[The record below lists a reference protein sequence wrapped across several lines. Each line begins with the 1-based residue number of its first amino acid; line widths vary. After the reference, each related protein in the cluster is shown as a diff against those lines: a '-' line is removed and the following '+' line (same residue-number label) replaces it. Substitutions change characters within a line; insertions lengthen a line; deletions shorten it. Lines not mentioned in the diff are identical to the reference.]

1 MSGVPKRSHEEGVT
15 HPSSSSSAA
24 KYPHEDSGSYPKS
37 PHQPVTP
44 PPAQVHH
51 HHQQQPH
58 QHPQPQSQP
67 HLHTLPHPHSHSHS
81 HSPLAAAAA
90 SAPYEVES
98 RTVVKVARSE
108 PRDGERR
115 SPLPLVYRS
124 PSLPTTVSSSD
135 PHLTH
140 APVPMEPRDG
150 TKDGR
155 EIRVENRENRSD
167 GREIYGETKR
177 EIQGPKSDRDVKF
190 DRSVDDFSGK
200 GNTGSYTRNDGSE
213 MYGETKR
220 EIQGP
225 KSDRDAKFERPG
237 DDFSGKSNTGS
248 YTRDTKFDR
257 ENQNYNEQKAEIKM
271 EKDGHAHLA
280 WKEQKDYHRGK
291 RVAEGSTANVDPW
304 VVSRGNPQGPTEV
317 GPKDLSAPVEGPQLE
332 GRETVGE
339 NKVDAKNEDRFKD
352 KDKKRK
358 ELKHREWGDRD
369 KDRNDR
375 RGSVLIGS
383 VMSEPKEIGRE
394 ERESDRWERERMEQ
408 KDRERNKEKDKD
420 HIKREPRTG
429 AEKEIS
435 QNEKELGEASAKP
448 SEQEYVAPE
457 QKKQNEPDN
466 WEKDE
471 RESKEKR
478 RERDGATEREK
489 DAFNYGVQQR
499 KRALRPRGSPQTTN
513 RDHVLSRSQDNDGV
527 QGKSE
532 VSIVVY
538 KVGECMQE
546 LIKLWKE
553 YDLSH
558 PDKSGDFANN
568 GPTLEVR
575 IPAEHVTATN
585 RQVRGGQLWGTDI
598 YTDDSD
604 LVAGYCRPTASPPP
618 PTMQELRTTIRVLPS
633 QDYYTS
639 KLRNNVRSRAWGAGI
654 GCSYRVERCYILK
667 KGGGTIELEPS
678 LTHSSTVEPTLAP
691 MAVERS
697 MTTRA
702 AASEEKRRERDGDS
716 EAERAE
722 KRSRITAEESAETER
737 QPTNHEP
744 RTCPLT
750 ESGQRRVRGGQL
762 WGTDIYTDDSD
773 LVAGYCR
780 PTASPPPPTMQEL
793 RTTIRVLPS
802 QDYYTSKLRNNVR
815 SRAWGAGIGCS
826 YRVERCYI
834 LKKGGGTIELE
845 PSLTHSSTVEPTLAP
860 MAMTT
865 RAAASNA
872 LRQQRFVREVT
883 IQYNLCNEPWIK
895 YSISIVADKGLKKPL
910 FTSARLKKGE
920 VLYLETHS
928 CRYELCFAGEK
939 TIKAI
944 QASQQ
949 QSSHEAMETDNNNN
963 KSQNHLTNGDK
974 TDSDNSLID
983 VFRWSRCKKPLPQ
996 KLMRSIGVPLPADHI
1011 EVLEENLDWEDVQ
1024 WSQTGVWIAGKE
1036 YTLARVHF
1044 LSPN

>member
-1 MSGVPKRSHEEGVT
+1 MSGVPKRSHEEGGVT
-15 HPSSSSSAA
+15 HPSSAA
-24 KYPHEDSGSYPKS
+24 KYPHEDSGSSYPKS
-37 PHQPVTP
+37 THPSVTPPP

-51 HHQQQPH
+51 HH
-58 QHPQPQSQP
+58 
-67 HLHTLPHPHSHSHS
+67 LHSIPHP
-81 HSPLAAAAA
+81 LTAAAA
-90 SAPYEVES
+90 SAPSPAAAYEVES
-98 RTVVKVARSE
+98 RTTVKGPRSE
-108 PRDGERR
+108 PRDGGERR
-115 SPLPLVYRS
+115 SPLHGVYRS
-124 PSLPTTVSSSD
+124 PSLPATVSSSD

-140 APVPMEPRDG
+140 APVPLESRDG
-150 TKDGR
+150 TKDVSR
-155 EIRVENRENRSD
+155 DNRSD
-167 GREIYGETKR
+167 GREVYGEAKR
-177 EIQGPKSDRDVKF
+177 EIQGPKGGDRDAKF
-190 DRSVDDFSGK
+190 ERSGDDFGGK
-200 GNTGSYTRNDGSE
+200 GNPGSYARGGI
-213 MYGETKR
+213 YGEAKR

-225 KSDRDAKFERPG
+225 KSDRDAKSERLG
-237 DDFSGKSNTGS
+237 DDFSGKGNTGS
-248 YTRDTKFDR
+248 YTKFDR
-257 ENQNYNEQKAEIKM
+257 ENQNYNDQKADVKM
-271 EKDGHAHLA
+271 EKDGHAHLP

-291 RVAEGSTANVDPW
+291 RAESSSANVEPW
-304 VVSRGNPQGPTEV
+304 VVSRSNPQGSTEV
-317 GPKDLSAPVEGPQLE
+317 GVKDLSALPVEGAHLE
-332 GRETVGE
+332 GLGE
-339 NKVDAKNEDRFKD
+339 NKVDAKSEDRFKD

-358 ELKHREWGDRD
+358 DLKHREWGDRD

-375 RGSVLIGS
+375 RGSVLVGS

-394 ERESDRWERERMEQ
+394 TERWERERMEQ
-408 KDRERNKEKDKD
+408 NDRERNKEKEKEKD

-429 AEKEIS
+429 AEKEAS
-435 QNEKELGEASAKP
+435 QNEKELGEASSKP
-448 SEQEYVAPE
+448 AEQEHAAPE
-457 QKKQNEPDN
+457 QKKQNEPEG

-478 RERDGATEREK
+478 RERDGDSEAERAEKRSRVAEKESEDGCLEGEGEREK
-489 DAFNYGVQQR
+489 DAFNCGVQQR
-499 KRALRPRGSPQTTN
+499 KRMLRPRGSPQTTN
-513 RDHVLSRSQDNDGV
+513 RDRVRSRSQDNNEGV

-532 VSIVVY
+532 VPIVVY

-553 YDLSH
+553 YESSH
-558 PDKSGDFANN
+558 PDKSGDFASN

-604 LVAGYCRPTASPPP
+604 LVAVLMHTGYCRPTASPPP
-618 PTMQELRTTIRVLPS
+618 PTMQELRATIRVLPS

-654 GCSYRVERCYILK
+654 GCSYKVERCYILK

-697 MTTRA
+697 
-702 AASEEKRRERDGDS
+702 
-716 EAERAE
+716 
-722 KRSRITAEESAETER
+722 
-737 QPTNHEP
+737 
-744 RTCPLT
+744 
-750 ESGQRRVRGGQL
+750 
-762 WGTDIYTDDSD
+762 
-773 LVAGYCR
+773 
-780 PTASPPPPTMQEL
+780 
-793 RTTIRVLPS
+793 
-802 QDYYTSKLRNNVR
+802 
-815 SRAWGAGIGCS
+815 
-826 YRVERCYI
+826 
-834 LKKGGGTIELE
+834 
-845 PSLTHSSTVEPTLAP
+845 
-860 MAMTT
+860 MTT

-939 TIKAI
+939 TMKAF

-949 QSSHEAMETDNNNN
+949 QQQHSSQEAMEMDNNNN
-963 KSQNHLTNGDK
+963 KPQNHLPSNGDK
-974 TDSDNSLID
+974 TESDNSIID

-996 KLMRSIGVPLPADHI
+996 KLMRSIGFPLPPDHV

-1044 LSPN
+1044 LAPN